1 MKNERQLVLFLK
13 KGSKFNQTQVA
24 AKINEKFEELGN
36 PAILPVNDKNP
47 MQPLIIFNQ
56 GIMNITM
63 NYNDVSFIFLE
74 ENFEKCFNLIID
86 IMDLLD
92 DLSFDFVRLGYVS
105 TYIGNALERNN
116 FKDKMFKDDSIL
128 KEDFQLAWYSKTTID
143 SVLVNVWERHF
154 TDFVANVEFVSIFDI
169 NTPIDEEYNV
179 SCEFVEDFL
188 KKCDLFI
195 KKKMENM
202 LK

>member
-13 KGSKFNQTQVA
+13 KGSTFNQTQVA

-74 ENFEKCFNLIID
+74 ENLEKCFNLIVD
-86 IMDLLD
+86 IMSLLD
-92 DLSFDFVRLGYVS
+92 NLSFDFVRLGYVS
-105 TYIGNALERNN
+105 TYIGSASERNN
-116 FKDKMFKDDSIL
+116 FKEKMFKDDSIL
-128 KEDFQLAWYSKTTID
+128 KDDFQLAWYSKTTID

-179 SCEFVEDFL
+179 SCEFVEEFF

-195 KKKMENM
+195 KKKMENL